1 MCYVIIA
8 ELRQCLLTARLFMAK
23 VMIDTERIKSYT
35 IFIKYIE
42 RIRIKIKWLGIS
54 ATVSR

>member
-1 MCYVIIA
+1 
-8 ELRQCLLTARLFMAK
+8 MAK